1 MPKKTKT
8 EIHMYKATQL
18 LLCECTL
25 VTDAEDLE
33 EAKDKFKRGRCTS
46 QVTGKVLYQTEPSD
60 ITLIEFEGNNEN

>member
-1 MPKKTKT
+1 MAKKKKT

-25 VTDAEDLE
+25 VTDAENLE
-33 EAKDKFKRGRCTS
+33 EARDKFKRGRCVN

-60 ITLIEFEGNNEN
+60 IALVEEENK